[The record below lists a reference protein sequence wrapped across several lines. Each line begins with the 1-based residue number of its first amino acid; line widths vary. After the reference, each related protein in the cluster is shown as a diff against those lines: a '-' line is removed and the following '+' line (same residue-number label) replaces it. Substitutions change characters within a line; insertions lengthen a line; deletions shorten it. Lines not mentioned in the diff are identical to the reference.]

1 VRNTHFADRCF
12 VVIVVL
18 AFVVILSGLAFSF
31 MDAEPRA
38 SKASLL
44 LQNFRP

>member
-1 VRNTHFADRCF
+1 MRNTNFADQCF

-18 AFVVILSGLAFSF
+18 AFVAILSGLAFSF
-31 MDAEPRA
+31 IEAEPRG
-38 SKASLL
+38 SKASLM

>member
-1 VRNTHFADRCF
+1 MRGTNFADRCF

-31 MDAEPRA
+31 IEEEPRA